1 MASENI
7 YMIGISNRV
16 REILKKQADSV
27 IGRGRLQKRMVVLY
41 YNMKAILDL
50 RKPSH
55 YVLDYQKIISGK
67 RHFFIDE
74 FYRANGFYGIGHVI
88 RRYSGYRKKINAC
101 IEHGMYWGDYYL
113 EFEAKNSG
121 LNGMITFGKGRRSV
135 LEKEADVPVYTIGPY
150 INYAKCLLS
159 EKEQDKLKKEWG
171 DTLLIFPTH
180 SVENLQADFDENSFL
195 EWIESFRKE
204 HRYQTVLICLYYKD
218 ILLGRDQKYKEK
230 GYKIVTAGYLYD
242 PLFLDRLNTFL
253 ELADYTLSN
262 FVGTHLCYC
271 VAKGKGHTIY
281 NQEVSLNA
289 FVSDEK
295 TDYPQDSTGELERKL
310 KDIFSDYEKVPLKRQ
325 EEIIDFWCG
334 MGETKSRTELLEIL
348 ESLESKR
355 FGLR

>member
-1 MASENI
+1 M
-7 YMIGISNRV
+7 
-16 REILKKQADSV
+16 
-27 IGRGRLQKRMVVLY
+27 
-41 YNMKAILDL
+41 
-50 RKPSH
+50 
-55 YVLDYQKIISGK
+55 
-67 RHFFIDE
+67 
-74 FYRANGFYGIGHVI
+74 
-88 RRYSGYRKKINAC
+88 
-101 IEHGMYWGDYYL
+101 
-113 EFEAKNSG
+113 
-121 LNGMITFGKGRRSV
+121 
-135 LEKEADVPVYTIGPY
+135 
-150 INYAKCLLS
+150 
-159 EKEQDKLKKEWG
+159 
-171 DTLLIFPTH
+171 
-180 SVENLQADFDENSFL
+180 
-195 EWIESFRKE
+195 
-204 HRYQTVLICLYYKD
+204 
-218 ILLGRDQKYKEK
+218 
-230 GYKIVTAGYLYD
+230 TAGYLYD